1 MPLAWSPLALKLIG
15 NPVSLFCMGHLM
27 LAVDQPSFPAVENKL
42 TAFLKSKLHGL
53 NLETMA
59 TMDNRVSLHCQAG

>member
-1 MPLAWSPLALKLIG
+1 LALKLIG
-15 NPVSLFCMGHLM
+15 NRVSLFGMGRLIF
-27 LAVDQPSFPAVENKL
+27 AVDQPSFPAVENKL

-59 TMDNRVSLHCQAG
+59 TMDNRVSLQCQAG

>member
-1 MPLAWSPLALKLIG
+1 LTLKLIG
-15 NPVSLFCMGHLM
+15 NPVSLFGMGRLM

-59 TMDNRVSLHCQAG
+59 TMDNRVSLHCRAG